1 MVSFFRGMNAPAT
14 SIQSLRDVN
23 KKLTGQNSMRP
34 RLHTF
39 FFVLLL
45 TVIGAR
51 EASCAEKQ
59 QPTEFDVKAA
69 YIYNFAKFVEW
80 PAGKSSHAGVAITV
94 CVVGEDH
101 FGPAL
106 AMIEGKSV
114 GGRKIRIKRESAQ
127 HNLRGCDILFISSSE
142 KKRLAEILDAVK
154 DANVL
159 TIGDTKGFAQQGV
172 MINFYMENKTV
183 RFEIN
188 PKPAGR
194 AGLRISSNLL
204 KIAKI
209 VGEP

>member
-1 MVSFFRGMNAPAT
+1 ML
-14 SIQSLRDVN
+14 LR
-23 KKLTGQNSMRP
+23 
-34 RLHTF
+34 
-39 FFVLLL
+39 LL
-45 TVIGAR
+45 TYGVFILSAVLGAR
-51 EASCAEKQ
+51 ETACAESRK
-59 QPTEFDVKAA
+59 PTEYDVKAA

-80 PAGKSSHAGVAITV
+80 PPGKSRDGGAHMNV
-94 CVVGEDH
+94 CVVGDDT

-106 AMIEGKSV
+106 EAIEGKGV

-127 HNLRGCDILFISSSE
+127 QNLRGCDILFISSSE

-159 TIGDTKGFAQQGV
+159 TIGDTNGFAPQGV

-188 PKPAGR
+188 PKAAGR

-204 KIAKI
+204 RIAKI